1 MRLFTQFLVAVALAL
16 TGPAFAADP
25 WPSHP
30 IRLVV
35 PLPPGGGGD
44 MVARLVA
51 AELSTRLGQTVVV
64 DNKAGAGSIIG
75 TQAVASARP
84 DGYTLLFATDFHA
97 INGAF
102 GKLPYDSIK
111 DFAPV
116 SQLVEL
122 QIILLAR
129 PGLGV
134 KTLPELMA
142 AAKKEP
148 KRIVF
153 GSPGTSSPH
162 FLAAKLLQQRASAE
176 LLEVPYQGTGPASV
190 AFLGGHVDLM
200 FSGVGAGLQ
209 LAQSGRAV
217 ALAVTGTRR
226 DPVAPAVP
234 TVAESGYPGYAIVS
248 WMGVLAPAG
257 TPVVIVNRVNAAI
270 REALEDKAV
279 VDKLAAGGFTVAT
292 GTPQAF
298 GGLIAADIDK
308 LRQIIQAA
316 GAAAER

>member
-1 MRLFTQFLVAVALAL
+1 MRLFTQYLVAVALAL

-234 TVAESGYPGYAIVS
+234 TVAESGYPGYAVVS

>member
-1 MRLFTQFLVAVALAL
+1 MRLLKHLLIAAVLAIA
-16 TGPAFAADP
+16 GPVLAADP
-25 WPSHP
+25 WPTRP
-30 IRLVV
+30 VRLIV

-51 AELSTRLGQTVVV
+51 AELSTRLGQPVVV
-64 DNKAGAGSIIG
+64 DNRAGAGSIIG
-75 TQAVASARP
+75 TQAVASAP
-84 DGYTLLFATDFHA
+84 ADGYTLLFATDFHA

-102 GKLPYDSIK
+102 GKLPFDSIR

-116 SQLVEL
+116 AQVVEL

-129 PGLGV
+129 PGLNV
-134 KTLPELMA
+134 KTLPELLA

-162 FLAAKLLQQRASAE
+162 FLAAKLLQQRAGAE
-176 LLEVPYQGTGPASV
+176 LLEVPFQGTGPTSV

-209 LAQSGRAV
+209 LAQSGKAV

-226 DPVAPAVP
+226 DAVAPAVP

-257 TPVVIVNRVNAAI
+257 TPVDVVTRVNTAI
-270 REALEDKAV
+270 REALADKAV
-279 VDKLAAGGFTVAT
+279 ADKLAAAGFTVVT

-316 GAAAER
+316 GAVAER

>member
-1 MRLFTQFLVAVALAL
+1 MRLFTQYLVAVALAL

-234 TVAESGYPGYAIVS
+234 TVAESGYPGYAVVS

-308 LRQIIQAA
+308 LRQTIQAA